1 MVLTHR
7 FELWPV
13 YSMYTVL
20 RMTKISNSIVTEI
33 IINWLYFSI
42 VIFSYTKS
50 TLRYLVWRIW
60 DSNSWPI
67 ECKSIAL
74 TTELIPHIENDCSW
88 DLPTVLWWVFQHTKT
103 FLRAI
108 RLSISYLDKRYAN
121 SSMTATGTFAQPCY
135 KFETPHILLMNYK
148 INVRL

>member
-1 MVLTHR
+1 MTCILHVYR
-7 FELWPV
+7 APNDKDFEL
-13 YSMYTVL
+13 YCHRNNHQLIVL
-20 RMTKISNSIVTEI
+20 
-33 IINWLYFSI
+33 LFCD
-42 VIFSYTKS
+42 FSYTKS

-60 DSNSWPI
+60 DSSSWPI

-121 SSMTATGTFAQPCY
+121 SSITATGTFAQPCY
-135 KFETPHILLMNYK
+135 KFETPHIPLMNYK

>member
-1 MVLTHR
+1 MTCILHVYR
-7 FELWPV
+7 APNDKDFEL
-13 YSMYTVL
+13 YCHRNNHQLIVL
-20 RMTKISNSIVTEI
+20 
-33 IINWLYFSI
+33 LFCD
-42 VIFSYTKS
+42 FSYTKS

-135 KFETPHILLMNYK
+135 KFETTHILLMNYK

>member
-1 MVLTHR
+1 MRLELILSVCGLEIKDWTWISQLAVKIKGCFTLNYFKKNRIPTHR
-7 FELWPV
+7 RGEL
-13 YSMYTVL
+13 
-20 RMTKISNSIVTEI
+20 I
-33 IINWLYFSI
+33 IINLNFKDQILYLSQ
-42 VIFSYTKS
+42 
-50 TLRYLVWRIW
+50 
-60 DSNSWPI
+60 
-67 ECKSIAL
+67 
-74 TTELIPHIENDCSW
+74 NDCSW